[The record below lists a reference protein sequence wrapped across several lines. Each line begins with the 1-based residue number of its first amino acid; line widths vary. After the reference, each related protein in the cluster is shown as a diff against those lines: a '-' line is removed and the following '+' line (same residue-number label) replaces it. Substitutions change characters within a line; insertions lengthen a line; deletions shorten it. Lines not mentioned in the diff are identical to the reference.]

1 MFSKFSQS
9 LTCPAVNGIFTERYG
24 YRKVLMASLIWLAAV
39 ITLFFCAPNIKV
51 LLAGE
56 ILAGIP
62 WGVFQSIAISY
73 ASDVCPIALRG

>member
-1 MFSKFSQS
+1 MLSNLLQP
-9 LTCPAVNGIFTERYG
+9 LTFPAVNGVFTERYG
-24 YRKVLMASLIWLAAV
+24 YRKVLIASLVWLAAV
-39 ITLFFCAPNIKV
+39 ITIFLCAPNIQV